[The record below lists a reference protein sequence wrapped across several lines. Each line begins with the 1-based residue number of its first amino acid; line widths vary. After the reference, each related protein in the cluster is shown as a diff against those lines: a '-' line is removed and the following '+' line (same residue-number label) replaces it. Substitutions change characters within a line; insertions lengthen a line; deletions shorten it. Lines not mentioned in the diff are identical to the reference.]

1 MMRFL
6 LPTLLLAGG
15 VGCAAAVR
23 DAGGYRLSVATH
35 EADAL
40 EDAEALLSAARAA
53 TSSTTCQRYAAIGL
67 TRRARAAWRAKME
80 LFVAGLSDEDPGPK
94 PPIPPVETICGGAR

>member
-1 MMRFL
+1 MTRHL
-6 LPTLLLAGG
+6 LPALLLAAA
-15 VGCAAAVR
+15 GCATAVR

-40 EDAEALLSAARAA
+40 EDAEALLSAARAT
-53 TSSTTCQRYAAIGL
+53 TSSVTCARYAAIGL

-80 LFVAGLSDEDPGPK
+80 LFVAGLGDDPGPK
-94 PPIPPVETICGGAR
+94 PPIPAVETICGGAR